1 MLFFFPSHGE
11 EVATIMPNFT
21 DTTPSTRSHMFAR
34 LGALVAFGIV
44 AVCLMAAILIGL
56 AAAVAYPSLPTLEV
70 LTDYHPK
77 IPLRIYSAEG
87 FLLGEFG
94 DERRTVVRIAE
105 VPADLKHAIL
115 AAEDERFFEHSGVDY
130 IGVLRAARSN
140 FVSGETKQGAS
151 TITMQV
157 ARNFFLTKEKTLARK
172 FNEALLA
179 FKIEANLTKDEILEL
194 YVNQIYLGQRAYGF
208 ASAAQTYYGKSL
220 QQLSLAETAML
231 AGLPKAP
238 SRDNPVANPKRA
250 RQRQQYVLRR
260 MRDLGFISEEQFQA
274 SDMDTPVTRAQAA
287 ENAPESDYFTEM
299 VRQAMYE
306 RYRDEAY
313 TRGLHV
319 FTTLIKSHQD
329 AAHLAVRK
337 GLLDYDRRHGYR
349 GPEGFVSLSA
359 NATEDSR
366 EDALQDFSEVA
377 GLFPA
382 LVLEAG
388 PQLVKVYRK
397 GGETVDLA
405 GDSLRF
411 AQAALSDKTS
421 LNQRIR
427 RGSVIRVAKD
437 DKGRWQMAQLP
448 EVEGALV
455 SMDPVDGRILA
466 LVGGFDFSR
475 NKFNHVTQAFRQPGS
490 SFKPFIYSAALEKGF
505 TAATVINDAP
515 LRFEATQTGSE
526 AWEPKNYDGTYDG
539 PMRLRT
545 ALAKSKNL
553 VSIRLMQAIGP
564 KYAQDYITRFGFDPK
579 LNPAYL
585 TLALGAGAV
594 TPLQM
599 AVGYSAFANRGFRIQ
614 PNYITRV
621 LDDRGKVLEEYQSV
635 RAGDGAERIIDPRNA
650 FLMTSLMQD
659 VIRYGTATK
668 AKSLGRSDLS
678 GKTGTTNDFIDAW
691 FAGYQPSIVAVT
703 WIGFDTPRTLGKGET
718 GGQAAL
724 PTWISYMSRALK
736 GVPEAKLVVP
746 AGIVAAKINPE
757 SGLRDSGPTG
767 TLNEYFFQEFVP
779 AEQTIVPSDTS
790 GAAAPGEEVR
800 NQLF

>member
-1 MLFFFPSHGE
+1 MI
-11 EVATIMPNFT
+11 VRI
-21 DTTPSTRSHMFAR
+21 
-34 LGALVAFGIV
+34 GALFLFGTVALCLVLVALLGI
-44 AVCLMAAILIGL
+44 
-56 AAAVAYPSLPTLEV
+56 AAVSAYPNLPTLEV

-105 VPADLKHAIL
+105 VPAELKQAIL
-115 AAEDERFFEHSGVDY
+115 AAEDERFYEHSGVDY
-130 IGVLRAARSN
+130 IGVLRAAYSN
-140 FVSGETKQGAS
+140 FTSGETRQGAS

-157 ARNFFLTKEKTLARK
+157 ARNFFLTKEKTLTRK
-172 FNEALLA
+172 FNEALLS

-194 YVNQIYLGQRAYGF
+194 YLNQIYLGQRAYGF
-208 ASAAQTYYGKSL
+208 AAAAQTYYGKSL

-238 SRDNPVANPKRA
+238 SRFNPVADPKRA

-260 MRDLGFISEEQFQA
+260 MRDLGFITAEQYHNA
-274 SDMDTPVTRAQAA
+274 DVDAPPVRAQAA
-287 ENAPESDYFTEM
+287 EKAIQADYFTEM
-299 VRQAMYE
+299 VRQAVYD
-306 RYRDEAY
+306 RYREEAY
-313 TRGLHV
+313 SRGLHV
-319 FTTLIKSHQD
+319 FTTLIKTHQD
-329 AAHLAVRK
+329 AAHQSLRK

-349 GPEGFVSLSA
+349 GAE
-359 NATEDSR
+359 ATVALPSR
-366 EDALQDFSEVA
+366 PSQDKLDDALQEYTEVE

-382 LVLEAG
+382 VVTEAS
-388 PQLVKVYRK
+388 PQSVKAYLK

-405 GDSLRF
+405 GEGLRF
-411 AQAALSDKTS
+411 AQSALGDKVP
-421 LNQRIR
+421 LAQRIR
-427 RGSVIRVAKD
+427 RGSIIRLMKD
-437 DKGRWQMAQLP
+437 DKGRWQVSQIP

-455 SMDPVDGRILA
+455 SINPADGRIIA
-466 LVGGFDFSR
+466 LVGGFDFNR
-475 NKFNHVTQAFRQPGS
+475 NKFNHVTQALRQPGS

-515 LRFEATQTGSE
+515 LRFEAGQTGSE
-526 AWEPKNYDGTYDG
+526 AWEPKNYDGSFGG
-539 PMRLRT
+539 PMRLRA

-553 VSIRLMQAIGP
+553 VSVRIMQAIGP
-564 KYAQDYITRFGFDPK
+564 KYAQDYIARFGFDPK
-579 LNPAYL
+579 LNPPFL
-585 TLALGAGAV
+585 TLALGAGAA

-599 AVGYSAFANRGFRIQ
+599 AVGYSAFANGGFRIE
-614 PNYITRV
+614 PNYIARIV
-621 LDDRGKVLEEYQSV
+621 DDRGRTLEESQPT
-635 RAGDGAERIIDPRNA
+635 RAGSGAERIIDPRNA

-668 AKSLGRSDLS
+668 AKSLGRSDLA

-691 FAGYQPSIVAVT
+691 FAGYQPSLVAVA

-724 PTWISYMSRALK
+724 PVWIGYMSTALK
-736 GVPEAKLVVP
+736 GVPEAKLTPP
-746 AGIVAAKINPE
+746 AGIVSARINPE

-767 TLNEYFFQEFVP
+767 TLTEYFFQEFLP
-779 AEQTIVPSDTS
+779 AEQTLIPSN
-790 GAAAPGEEVR
+790 GAGGSAAEEVR